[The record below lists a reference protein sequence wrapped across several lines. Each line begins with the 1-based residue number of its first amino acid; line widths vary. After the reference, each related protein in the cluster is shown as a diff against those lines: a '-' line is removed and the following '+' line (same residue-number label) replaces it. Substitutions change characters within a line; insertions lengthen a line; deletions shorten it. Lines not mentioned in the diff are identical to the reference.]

1 MKHTRVQIVGPIPG
15 DVSRR
20 VRAAAKLRTLIFNAL
35 LIEALT
41 PAAGGP
47 RPANPPEPST

>member
-1 MKHTRVQIVGPIPG
+1 MKHTRVQIVGRIPG

-20 VRAAAKLRTLIFNAL
+20 VRAAAKRRTLIFTAL
-35 LIEALT
+35 LIKALT
-41 PAAGGP
+41 QAVGGP